1 MCAGLEIRK
10 PKLSGNWHSQE
21 KSGDKRQA
29 YRSSLVAEG
38 RLRELSAPCSVGTGS
53 GVDGHGES

>member
-10 PKLSGNWHSQE
+10 PKLSGSWHSQE
-21 KSGDKRQA
+21 MSGARRQA

-38 RLRELSAPCSVGTGS
+38 RLTELCAHCSVGTGS
-53 GVDGHGES
+53 GDDGHGES